1 MQFSLHKLD
10 AKKDPNALLRL
21 FAISA
26 IFSFLVILSFAGYG
40 LREMLQRYVISDAE
54 SNAIDVSSALLAEE
68 RENIVLPRKD
78 GGFALG
84 VRPND
89 LPRLDRHL
97 RLFLAPFDIIKIKIY
112 SSEYRIIYSTETKLI
127 GRLDTGNVRL
137 GRALAGHYDSKFEK
151 KEEVRDLAQE
161 MMFDVDVVETY
172 IPILD
177 NSDNVIGSF
186 EVYLDVTKYREMS
199 RKAVALFLGFLALV
213 LLIVYGGSFPFIRK
227 GTRDL
232 KGIQEMLRKQTL
244 TDPLTG
250 ISNKRHILLSA
261 QKEFA
266 RASRKRKRGLP
277 DVDMGLVMLD
287 VDRFK
292 QVNDSYGHLAGDVL
306 LKGLAERIT
315 SSLRTYDTVG
325 RFGGEEF
332 LVVLPASDLEQS
344 LRVAHKI
351 WTLVREEPFL
361 LEGKRVPVTVSLGV
375 AASREGDTEY
385 GEILKRADDALYRAK
400 SAGRDRVVLEN

>member
-68 RENIVLPRKD
+68 RGNIVLPRKD
-78 GGFALG
+78 GGFALE

-137 GRALAGHYDSKFEK
+137 RRALAGHYDSKFEK

-199 RKAVALFLGFLALV
+199 RKAVALFLGFLALI
-213 LLIVYGGSFPFIRK
+213 LLIVYGVSFPFIRK

-361 LEGKRVPVTVSLGV
+361 LEGERVPVTVSLGV

-385 GEILKRADDALYRAK
+385 GEILKL
-400 SAGRDRVVLEN
+400 SLIHI